1 MGFSRQGYWSGLP
14 CPSPGHLPNP
24 GIEPTFLM
32 SPASAGGFF
41 ITSTTWEAI
50 CRVHNVKY
58 HLSIKLLEKLKWRNL
73 SQVSEAVEQV
83 LTLLQTCPDTDWIP
97 CQFRSSASHEEFQI
111 RKGVHL
117 RMGPGG
123 LANCLGIMKS
133 CDSQDKTNSIV
144 KSKSLK

>member
-1 MGFSRQGYWSGLP
+1 MLVSGIQQNDSEYVCMQSCFSHIWLFEIPWTTTVARQAPLSMGFSRQGYWSGLP

-73 SQVSEAVEQV
+73 IQASEAVEQV

-97 CQFRSSASHEEFQI
+97 CQFRSSASHEEF
-111 RKGVHL
+111 
-117 RMGPGG
+117 
-123 LANCLGIMKS
+123 
-133 CDSQDKTNSIV
+133 
-144 KSKSLK
+144 